1 MLSLSK
7 VGLIGLEITEFTGA
21 GGVAAAV
28 VGFVVDVVDFAVVDV
43 VAANVARKVCTIG
56 SEGGFCRTR

>member
-28 VGFVVDVVDFAVVDV
+28 VGFVVDVVDFAVVALREGSV
-43 VAANVARKVCTIG
+43 EHEKVDTVTMFRRCLDL
-56 SEGGFCRTR
+56 